1 MVFSNN
7 KATLSKIILGIC
19 SLPIILLS
27 ASTATH
33 TIDAFPK
40 LKIESWPHK
49 HVFVQ
54 AGSGTKVLGRHGGSS
69 IGSHYDNSN
78 QQPLPLGV
86 PFDIDTPL
94 FRGKMLIRFRSV
106 KSDDEKAHNNYF
118 KSNKRLMQTVLQGQF
133 KKRMKMSDVYA
144 GSIFPQPLA
153 GAPPPTLSKVMDTVI
168 RKVAPGLV
176 FDLASDSPKVI
187 ALMAGTSQTM
197 AINNRGEEPPDITLP
212 IIEENVVHKLGKSV
226 GTSAAK
232 RKKTLS
238 NPKHAANYEFNT
250 HDVYT
255 FHTYDEALDYGRG
268 TMHIPVYGDMD
279 IKPHIGK
286 QAWSLTGIAKGG
298 EKLYD
303 LKIWH
308 AGGK

>member
-7 KATLSKIILGIC
+7 KANTLCKIILGVC

-33 TIDAFPK
+33 TIDHAFPK

-153 GAPPPTLSKVMDTVI
+153 GAPPPTLNKVMDTVI

-176 FDLASDSPKVI
+176 MDLSSDEPKVI

-197 AINNRGEEPPDITLP
+197 AINNRGEEPDITLP
-212 IIEENVVHKLGKSV
+212 GKSALV
-226 GTSAAK
+226 
-232 RKKTLS
+232 L
-238 NPKHAANYEFNT
+238 F
-250 HDVYT
+250 
-255 FHTYDEALDYGRG
+255 YDKNSCVQYKAS
-268 TMHIPVYGDMD
+268 T
-279 IKPHIGK
+279 
-286 QAWSLTGIAKGG
+286 TT
-298 EKLYD
+298 
-303 LKIWH
+303 
-308 AGGK
+308 